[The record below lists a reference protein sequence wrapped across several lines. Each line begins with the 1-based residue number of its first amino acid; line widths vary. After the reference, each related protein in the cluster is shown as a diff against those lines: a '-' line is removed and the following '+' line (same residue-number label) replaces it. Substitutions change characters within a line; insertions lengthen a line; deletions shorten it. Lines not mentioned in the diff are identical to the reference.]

1 MRRICLSVLLMTFA
15 VAGHAQQAP
24 LPENKKLRDVLTR
37 IDSFNTAETKRDS
50 TLGRPL
56 GSHGEED
63 YQRNYHFFQRLD
75 AEMRKLDTAGF
86 SFADRIN
93 YELLLYSFEDDISTW
108 KYKSYLNPLL
118 ADGGFHTYLPQMGN
132 SSLQTKKEFEDY
144 IKRMRDIR
152 RYVDEHLVLMRKGLG
167 IGVSQPAVI
176 FTGYESTYNQHIVST
191 ADSSAFFKPFQNKP
205 AGIAAQDWDKLVS
218 EARTVVMND
227 VVPSYK
233 KISDFFKNEY
243 LPKTRKTLGASEMPD
258 GRAFYN
264 ERIKH
269 YTTLNTNADEVFITG
284 LREVERIHKEML
296 DVMAKA
302 SFKGSLQEFIL
313 FLRTDP
319 RFYPKTADDLLKEA
333 AWIAKK
339 ADNSLPLL
347 FGKLPRQPYGVEPVP
362 ASLAPVYTAGRYSGS
377 PIKSKRAGHYWVNT
391 YNLPSRTLYTLEAL
405 TLHEA
410 VPGHHLQIAL
420 TQELDNLPQFRRNLY
435 VNAFGEGWGLY
446 CEFLGY
452 EMGFYK
458 DPYSRFGQLTYD
470 MWRACRLVI
479 DVGIHAKGWTRDQA
493 VTYLSENTALSLHE
507 VNTEINR
514 YISWP
519 GQALAYKT
527 GELTIKSLRKK
538 ATEVLGEKFD
548 VRSFHDMILSEGT
561 VTMEILT
568 KMTDQYIAK
577 NK

>member
-1 MRRICLSVLLMTFA
+1 MKMACLTVLLITLANFCQ
-15 VAGHAQQAP
+15 AQQAP
-24 LPENKKLRDVLTR
+24 LPENKKLREVLAR

-50 TLGRPL
+50 SLGRPL
-56 GSHGEED
+56 GSHAEED
-63 YQRNYHFFQRLD
+63 YLRNYNFFQGLDTEMRRLD
-75 AEMRKLDTAGF
+75 TSGF

-93 YELLLYSFEDDISTW
+93 YELLLYSFEDDISSW

-118 ADGGFHTYLPQMGN
+118 SDGGFHSYLPQMGN
-132 SSLQTKKEFEDY
+132 GSFQTKKEFEEY
-144 IKRMRDIR
+144 IKKLRDIR
-152 RYVDEHLVLMRKGLG
+152 RYVDEHLVLMRKGLAIG
-167 IGVSQPAVI
+167 ISQPAII
-176 FTGYESTYNQHIVST
+176 FTGYESTYNQHIVSV

-205 AGIAAQDWDKLVS
+205 EGISAQDWNKLVS
-218 EARTVVMND
+218 EARMVVMND
-227 VVPSYK
+227 VVVSYK

-243 LPKTRKTLGASEMPD
+243 IPKTRTTLGASEMPD
-258 GRAFYN
+258 GKAFYN

-269 YTTLNTNADEVFITG
+269 YTTLNTSADEVYHTG
-284 LREVERIHKEML
+284 LKEVERIHREML
-296 DVMAKA
+296 DVVAKA
-302 SFKGSLQEFIL
+302 NFKGSLQEFIL

-319 RFYPKTADDLLKEA
+319 RFYPRTAEELLKEA
-333 AWIAKK
+333 SWIAKK
-339 ADNSLPLL
+339 ADNKLPLL

-452 EMGFYK
+452 EMGFYE

-479 DVGIHAKGWTRDQA
+479 DVGIHAKGWTREQA
-493 VTYLSENTALSLHE
+493 VKYLSENTALSLHE

-538 ATEVLGEKFD
+538 ASEALGDKFD

-561 VTMEILT
+561 VTMEILA